1 MTKRL
6 GRASAADIF
15 WPLVVHYD
23 ALCSFYPRSVLLVLQ
38 RVFAWP
44 NFSLLPNGFDAPFD
58 GIFHKE
64 EYFIRG
70 RTFATS
76 MDRGNPTLRSY
87 AKKDQDRPERWTIE
101 RSILETKIRAKTKR
115 SNVTRSMEARVGSVV
130 TNRPPTK
137 TPISDGTNFLCCQ
150 SFDFPLFARQIVD
163 TN

>member
-23 ALCSFYPRSVLLVLQ
+23 ALCSFYPRLVLLVLQ

-58 GIFHKE
+58 GIFHKG

-70 RTFATS
+70 YTFATS

-87 AKKDQDRPERWTIE
+87 AKKDQDRTNTPSNRTRNDRTKYPWNEDSSEDKKIE
-101 RSILETKIRAKTKR
+101 RNAIHGSARGKR
-115 SNVTRSMEARVGSVV
+115 CHRSS
-130 TNRPPTK
+130 TN
-137 TPISDGTNFLCCQ
+137 Q
-150 SFDFPLFARQIVD
+150 D
-163 TN
+163 TYFGRN